1 MKNNLLEN
9 ITGIEL
15 ESIQESL
22 LVTSA
27 RNLKHA
33 VYDEKGKQEV
43 AKYVSTAVSK
53 FKPSFPIFSESMVYP

>member
-27 RNLKHA
+27 RKHA